1 MVIKISNEILQKANI
16 SELKLKTEFALFLYE
31 KNILT
36 LEQTSKV
43 ADKDTL
49 EFQLILGSRK
59 IPIHYGVEDFENDL
73 KTLKKLNR
81 IG

>member
-1 MVIKISNEILQKANI
+1 MIVELSDEIMQKANI

-36 LEQTSKV
+36 LEQASKV

-81 IG
+81 IS